1 MCSKTLRLIG
11 KKGKK
16 NYVSDPNERAKKKTN
31 SQHNNSS
38 SKKLLRSSAV
48 SPDGMLYGKSWL
60 DSAVDWLSGKT
71 DEAKAAD
78 ISKFYSSEEDE
89 SQGTTMDAYISQMMG
104 QLRIYNAEDVQFD
117 DGSDEE
123 APAPEAPASEGNDDD
138 WWANYIDG
146 QIAAAQNGQDA
157 PEAVLEGVN
166 TDGDPN
172 GAPQPEPTYD
182 PASFDPRL
190 TRFDAVKSDGAII
203 PFATDTASSVFYDMT
218 FHVEKAAKD
227 AMMGS
232 GGSGESGGSEGTSDG
247 QTTGKAT
254 DKVFVNKD
262 ELDDLKNDPDMYG
275 VQSLMNPY
283 CVTRLVG
290 GLTKLGETQF
300 QSNMYD
306 VRDTKR
312 FFDNTPEGKGSI
324 IQDTDDF
331 TSILNPT
338 VTNII
343 AWSNKDRWGRTP
355 YSFQDFVFCKW
366 WNIIPNNR
374 LITFRKYGVPTFDNL
389 NFPNMETDAKG
400 QKTDIKCAPIATVVT
415 YFGGD
420 SPNKL
425 SDFLKFATGTLWE
438 EITADVH
445 KVSGDTGDNPHA
457 VIDRMNEKG
466 GFNGVGSLSNIIN
479 SSLQKTGFLTGQYFS
494 FAKFTGML
502 SPDGY
507 SGHSQ
512 AAFDKL
518 TAANVDPTE
527 SLFMNRIIGPVN
539 RIQSV
544 QKRKAGIEFSQQFTL
559 ICQYVAR
566 PIGGINT
573 KAAILDI
580 LANCMELASPEAV
593 FWGGGYR
600 FMIHPRVYPFKNT
613 NTKNN
618 IMDALYAGKIFGN
631 DGAIAN
637 ALSGLREFGMNGGSE
652 FKWSNVTANL
662 GNILGQTMGAIGGM
676 LQSISST
683 LFGESSKLSSWLKS
697 GTDALSSEEQQAAGE
712 SKLNNLFGNLNKMW
726 KDQVIQETTLP
737 SIEGMRALL
746 TGTPVGN
753 WHLTIGNPLNP
764 IMVCGNLIC
773 KKMDVEF
780 GEELGPDDFPLELK
794 VTYTIEHAM
803 ARDKAA
809 IQSMFNRGS
818 GRIYKLPDYIRA
830 TSDFETKVDKF
841 TGGRYDKNIYTPQF
855 MRSSELMNLSGAR
868 GYQTYKIPAG
878 ETPTNT
884 GNPETTFVP
893 SFIVPDNQAVS
904 MALGNPEKNAFLMN
918 KDVRSVIAAPLT
930 AQKMMD

>member
-1 MCSKTLRLIG
+1 M
-11 KKGKK
+11 
-16 NYVSDPNERAKKKTN
+16 
-31 SQHNNSS
+31 
-38 SKKLLRSSAV
+38 
-48 SPDGMLYGKSWL
+48 
-60 DSAVDWLSGKT
+60 
-71 DEAKAAD
+71 
-78 ISKFYSSEEDE
+78 
-89 SQGTTMDAYISQMMG
+89 
-104 QLRIYNAEDVQFD
+104 
-117 DGSDEE
+117 
-123 APAPEAPASEGNDDD
+123 
-138 WWANYIDG
+138 
-146 QIAAAQNGQDA
+146 
-157 PEAVLEGVN
+157 
-166 TDGDPN
+166 
-172 GAPQPEPTYD
+172 
-182 PASFDPRL
+182 
-190 TRFDAVKSDGAII
+190 
-203 PFATDTASSVFYDMT
+203 
-218 FHVEKAAKD
+218 
-227 AMMGS
+227 
-232 GGSGESGGSEGTSDG
+232 
-247 QTTGKAT
+247 
-254 DKVFVNKD
+254 
-262 ELDDLKNDPDMYG
+262 
-275 VQSLMNPY
+275 
-283 CVTRLVG
+283 
-290 GLTKLGETQF
+290 
-300 QSNMYD
+300 
-306 VRDTKR
+306 
-312 FFDNTPEGKGSI
+312 
-324 IQDTDDF
+324 
-331 TSILNPT
+331 
-338 VTNII
+338 TNII
-343 AWSNKDRWGRTP
+343 AWSNKDKWGRTP
-355 YSFQDFVFCKW
+355 YSFQDFVFCKY

-389 NFPNMETDAKG
+389 NFPNMVTEAGEPSDV
-400 QKTDIKCAPIATVVT
+400 KCAPIATVVT
-415 YFGGD
+415 YFGGE

-425 SDFLKFATGTLWE
+425 GDFLKFATGTLWE

-466 GFNGVGSLSNIIN
+466 GFNGVGSASEIVNRYLG
-479 SSLQKTGFLTGQYFS
+479 KAGGLTGQYFS

-502 SPDGY
+502 SPDGFT
-507 SGHSQ
+507 GHGQ
-512 AAFDKL
+512 QAFDRL
-518 TAANVDPTE
+518 TSANVDPTE

-544 QKRKAGIEFSQQFTL
+544 QKRKAGIEFNQQFTL

-566 PIGGINT
+566 PIGGVNT
-573 KAAILDI
+573 KAALLDI
-580 LANCMELASPEAV
+580 LANCMEIASPEAV

-637 ALSGLREFGMNGGSE
+637 ALSGLKAFGTDSGSGE

-818 GRIYKLPDYIRA
+818 GRIYKLPDYIKA
-830 TSDFETKVDKF
+830 VSDQETKVDKY
-841 TGGRYDKNIYTPQF
+841 TGRSYDEGIYTPQF
-855 MRSSELMNLSGAR
+855 MSTSELMNMSGAR

-878 ETPTNT
+878 ETASNT
-884 GNPETTFVP
+884 GNPETTFIP
-893 SFIVPDNQAVS
+893 TFSIPDNQAAT
-904 MALGNPEKNAFLMN
+904 MMLGNPNKNMFLQN
-918 KDVRSVIAAPLT
+918 RDVRSVIAAPIT

>member
-1 MCSKTLRLIG
+1 
-11 KKGKK
+11 
-16 NYVSDPNERAKKKTN
+16 
-31 SQHNNSS
+31 
-38 SKKLLRSSAV
+38 
-48 SPDGMLYGKSWL
+48 
-60 DSAVDWLSGKT
+60 
-71 DEAKAAD
+71 
-78 ISKFYSSEEDE
+78 
-89 SQGTTMDAYISQMMG
+89 
-104 QLRIYNAEDVQFD
+104 
-117 DGSDEE
+117 
-123 APAPEAPASEGNDDD
+123 
-138 WWANYIDG
+138 
-146 QIAAAQNGQDA
+146 
-157 PEAVLEGVN
+157 
-166 TDGDPN
+166 
-172 GAPQPEPTYD
+172 
-182 PASFDPRL
+182 
-190 TRFDAVKSDGAII
+190 
-203 PFATDTASSVFYDMT
+203 
-218 FHVEKAAKD
+218 
-227 AMMGS
+227 
-232 GGSGESGGSEGTSDG
+232 
-247 QTTGKAT
+247 
-254 DKVFVNKD
+254 
-262 ELDDLKNDPDMYG
+262 MYG
-275 VQSLMNPY
+275 VQSIMNPY

-290 GLTKLGETQF
+290 GLGKTGDKF
-300 QSNMYD
+300 RSYMYD
-306 VRDTKR
+306 VRDQKR
-312 FFDNTPEGKGSI
+312 FFDNQPEAKGNI
-324 IQDTDDF
+324 VNDEYDF

-343 AWSNKDRWGRTP
+343 AWSNKDKWGRTP
-355 YSFQDFVFCKW
+355 YSFQDFVFCKY

-389 NFPNMETDAKG
+389 NFPNMVTESGEAS
-400 QKTDIKCAPIATVVT
+400 DIKCAPIATVVT
-415 YFGGD
+415 YFGGE

-425 SDFLKFATGTLWE
+425 GDFLKFATGTLWE
-438 EITADVH
+438 EINADVH
-445 KVSGDTGDNPHA
+445 KVSGDMGDNPHA
-457 VIDRMNEKG
+457 VIDRMNERS

-479 SSLQKTGFLTGQYFS
+479 QSLNKTGFLTGQYFS

-502 SPDGY
+502 DKDGFT
-507 SGHSQ
+507 GPSQ
-512 AAFDKL
+512 AAFEKL
-518 TAANVDPTE
+518 SAANVDPTE
-527 SLFMNRIIGPVN
+527 SLFSNRVIGPVN
-539 RIQSV
+539 RVSSV

-566 PIGGINT
+566 PIGGVNT
-573 KAAILDI
+573 KAALLDI
-580 LANCMELASPEAV
+580 LANCMEIASPEAV

-600 FMIHPRVYPFKNT
+600 FMIKPHLYPFKNT
-613 NTKNN
+613 KTKNN

-637 ALSGLREFGMNGGSE
+637 ALSGLRSFGTADGSGD

-818 GRIYKLPDYIRA
+818 GRIYKLPDYITA
-830 TSDFETKVDKF
+830 TSDFETKVDKY
-841 TGGRYDKNIYTPQF
+841 TGNRFDGSYYTPQF
-855 MRSSELMNLSGAR
+855 MKSATLMNMSGAH
-868 GYQTYKIPAG
+868 GYQTYKLPPEAVKQLSNNG
-878 ETPTNT
+878 EVA
-884 GNPETTFVP
+884 GNPETTFIP
-893 SFIVPDNQAVS
+893 TFSIPDNQAAT
-904 MALGNPEKNAFLMN
+904 MMLGNPNKNMFLQN
-918 KDVRSVIAAPLT
+918 RDVRSVIAAPIT